1 MGIMDKVKAQAGQLA
16 DTAKQA
22 QQAGQAKVAEI
33 QAKRRADALL
43 AELGGIVYAERAGR
57 PVPDAEVR
65 TAQVVARLQAHEAE
79 HGPLPEPGTTADQ
92 AAG

>member
-1 MGIMDKVKAQAGQLA
+1 MGIMDKVKEQASQLA

-33 QAKRRADALL
+33 QAKRRAEALL

-57 PVPDAEVR
+57 PLPDAELR

-79 HGPLPEPGTTADQ
+79 HGPVPVPVASADQ
-92 AAG
+92 TAG